1 MSTIHIYDCSV
12 VVGTRQRHPTI
23 TNCCATLQGAKCCLV
38 IRDTKLITRSR
49 NDVWDIGTMLEK
61 IGVDDP
67 TLYGWDAEQEDW
79 EQDGEDDLPVG

>member
-1 MSTIHIYDCSV
+1 
-12 VVGTRQRHPTI
+12 
-23 TNCCATLQGAKCCLV
+23 
-38 IRDTKLITRSR
+38 
-49 NDVWDIGTMLEK
+49 MLEK